1 MGLADLDNVDLVTGE
16 PGGDQGLWILSE
28 DWPPEREALDY
39 VQLLIKL
46 AGVLAYAERLGDEGQ
61 RSTVLLHSGAEPPSS
76 VLEYLRECGVAA
88 MIASSGG
95 PRPAAGRPA
104 RFPNLHDGSP
114 DLGSLQAAN
123 AGAFAVEHGLDGS
136 IESLVLL
143 DDALEERRRVY
154 GLLPGDADENFV
166 DGDLEVLAGAYA
178 GEVLRRHT
186 REAMWWLGPPGRS
199 GPLHMRAG
207 LGLGSRVNALGRVRR
222 YLQYGSGDSVHALIS
237 DLAARL
243 HH

>member
-16 PGGDQGLWILSE
+16 PGGDQGLWILAE
-28 DWPPEREALDY
+28 GWPPEREALDY
-39 VQLLIKL
+39 VQLLVKL
-46 AGVLAYAERLGDEGQ
+46 AGVLAHADQIRDEGH
-61 RSTVLLHSGAEPPSS
+61 RSTVLLHSGGEPPSS
-76 VLEYLRECGVAA
+76 VLEYLRERDVAA
-88 MIASSGG
+88 MIAGAAG

-114 DLGSLQAAN
+114 DIDSLQAAN
-123 AGAFAVEHGLDGS
+123 AGMFAEENGLDGS

-143 DDALEERRRVY
+143 DDAIEERRRAH
-154 GLLPGDADENFV
+154 GLSPGDTDDDFT
-166 DGDLEVLAGAYA
+166 DGDLVVLAGAYA

-207 LGLGSRVNALGRVRR
+207 LGLGSRVNTLGRVRK
-222 YLQYGSGDSVHALIS
+222 YLQYGAGESVHSLVS
-237 DLAARL
+237 DLVSRL
-243 HH
+243 S

>member
-1 MGLADLDNVDLVTGE
+1 LGLADLDSVDLVTGE
-16 PGGDQGLWILSE
+16 PGGDQGLWILAD

-46 AGVLAYAERLGDEGQ
+46 AGVLAHADRLDAEGQ
-61 RSTVLLHSGAEPPSS
+61 RSTVLLHSADEPPAN
-76 VLEYLRECGVAA
+76 VLEYLRERDVAA
-88 MIASSGG
+88 MIAGSRG

-114 DLGSLQAAN
+114 DMDSLQAAN
-123 AGAFAVEHGLDGS
+123 AAAFAEENGLDGS
-136 IESLVLL
+136 IESLILL
-143 DDALEERRRVY
+143 DDALEEHRRTH
-154 GLLPGDADENFV
+154 GLAPGDKDETFT

-207 LGLGSRVNALGRVRR
+207 LGYGSRVNTLGQVRK
-222 YLQYGSGDSVHALIS
+222 YLQYGSGESVHALIS
-237 DLAARL
+237 DLVSRL
-243 HH
+243 SR

>member
-1 MGLADLDNVDLVTGE
+1 MGLADLDSVDLVTGE
-16 PGGDQGLWILSE
+16 PGGDQGLWILS
-28 DWPPEREALDY
+28 DGWPPDREALHY

-46 AGVLAYAERLGDEGQ
+46 AGVLAHADRLDGEGH
-61 RSTVLLHSGAEPPSS
+61 RSTVLLHSVDEPPSNA
-76 VLEYLRECGVAA
+76 LEYLRERGVAA
-88 MIASSGG
+88 MIAGRGG

-104 RFPNLHDGSP
+104 RFPNLHDGTP
-114 DLGSLQAAN
+114 DMDSLQAAN
-123 AGAFAVEHGLDGS
+123 AGAFAEANCLDGS
-136 IESLVLL
+136 IESLILL
-143 DDALEERRRVY
+143 DDALEEHRRAH
-154 GLLPGDADENFV
+154 GLAPGDEDETFV

-207 LGLGSRVNALGRVRR
+207 LGFGSRVNTLGQVRR
-222 YLQYGSGDSVHALIS
+222 YLQHGSGESVHALIS

-243 HH
+243 SH

>member
-28 DWPPEREALDY
+28 DWPAEREALDY
-39 VQLLIKL
+39 VQLLVKL
-46 AGVLAYAERLGDEGQ
+46 AGVLAYADRLGGEGQ
-61 RSTVLLHSGAEPPSS
+61 RSTVLLHSGGEPPTS
-76 VLEYLRECGVAA
+76 VLEFLRERGVAA
-88 MIASSGG
+88 MIASKAG
-95 PRPAAGRPA
+95 PRPAAGRRS

-114 DLGSLQAAN
+114 DLNSLQAAN
-123 AGAFAVEHGLDGS
+123 ADRFAAENGLDGT

-143 DDALEERRRVY
+143 DDALEECRRAY
-154 GLLPGDADENFV
+154 GLAPGDEDPDFT
-166 DGDLEVLAGAYA
+166 DGDLVVLAGAYA

-207 LGLGSRVNALGRVRR
+207 LGFGSRVNTLGRVRR
-222 YLQYGSGDSVHALIS
+222 YLQYGAGESVHDMVA

-243 HH
+243 SR